1 MKKFLLFIF
10 VLCATNVFAQKS
22 YINIYVSN
30 LEYLSWQNI
39 RLTGDLPSG
48 IKEEYRS
55 DDGMLIGDLL
65 NKLSEQGFEVEF
77 MAAPVYT
84 KETTEPKMCY
94 LLSKKGT
101 GGSTSS
107 ARAISADDDT
117 EVHEVARYNLQGMPI
132 GKNEKGIQIVVYSNY
147 TTKTIIKE

>member
-1 MKKFLLFIF
+1 M
-10 VLCATNVFAQKS
+10 
-22 YINIYVSN
+22 
-30 LEYLSWQNI
+30 YLS
-39 RLTGDLPSG
+39 GDLPSG
-48 IKEEYRS
+48 IEEVYGS
-55 DDGMLIGDLL
+55 GDNMLIGNLL
-65 NKLSEQGFEVEF
+65 NLLSEQGFEVES
-77 MAAPVYT
+77 MSAPNFT
-84 KETTEPKMCY
+84 KESGVPKMCY

>member
-22 YINIYVSN
+22 YIHIYAN
-30 LEYLSWQNI
+30 YLESQSWHEIHLS
-39 RLTGDLPSG
+39 GDLPSD
-48 IKEEYRS
+48 IKDKYAGG
-55 DDGMLIGDLL
+55 DGMLIGDLL
-65 NKLSEQGFEVEF
+65 NKLSEQGYEVEF
-77 MAAPVYT
+77 MSPPVYT
-84 KETTEPKMCY
+84 KETTSVKMCY

-107 ARAISADDDT
+107 ARAITADDDT
-117 EVHEVARYNLQGMPI
+117 EIHEVARYNLQGMPI
-132 GKNEKGIQIVVYSNY
+132 GKSEKGVQIVVYSNY